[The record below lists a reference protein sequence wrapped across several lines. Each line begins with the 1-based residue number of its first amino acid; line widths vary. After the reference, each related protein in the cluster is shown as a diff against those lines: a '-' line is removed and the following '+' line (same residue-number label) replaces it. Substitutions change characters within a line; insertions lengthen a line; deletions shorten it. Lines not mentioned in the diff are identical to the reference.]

1 MFGGIVEGIVKLNF
15 VRLQEEHVDEVRVEL
30 KGSANTLVQVGLVSP
45 QEHHRL
51 VDLKLS
57 VWTRGSA
64 FPPPGS
70 HFLILPFQFELP
82 YGLPPSIVQA
92 VIGGKADI
100 VYKVEAIGVRS
111 AVLHSNLRTSLHIAV
126 VPPDPNGIQLR
137 SNLEAGWNGHWT
149 TATEHK
155 KMRRDFWGAY
165 AEVKMEFV
173 RPMLPGIPLFTKI
186 PFIVSITTWSKPTK
200 HDDEHTWPVLP
211 TEPRQVRFELRQR
224 VAISAQARQNTPG
237 VRVLPLGDVWDCP
250 RHVKTETSEREWIPT
265 TTDPTVGCWKQEVA
279 FGSVF
284 KLKCTPS
291 FNESYLIV
299 HHHLHL
305 QVNFGGMFNTI
316 SMDIPITV
324 LSGMVAHQL
333 GSAPHVPEPAEL
345 DLPP

>member
-1 MFGGIVEGIVKLNF
+1 MHNLVPITLWIEKRICVSGGIVEGIVKLNF

-30 KGSANTLVQVGLVSP
+30 KGSANTYVGLGSP
-45 QEHHRL
+45 QEHHGL

-224 VAISAQARQNTPG
+224 VAISAQARQNPPG
-237 VRVLPLGDVWDCP
+237 
-250 RHVKTETSEREWIPT
+250 TETSEREWIPT

-291 FNESYLIV
+291 FNEM
-299 HHHLHL
+299 
-305 QVNFGGMFNTI
+305 NFGGMFNTI